1 MEHISLTTTIFDFH
15 LENCLS
21 NASGVY
27 CRLEEE
33 LIQLDDSSCGII
45 VSKSCSLE
53 RRDGNEEP
61 RYFEESFGTINSM
74 GLPNE
79 GYKYYMNLIGKMKTP
94 YMISVAGNYLMGN
107 CNILQDI
114 SESMKNLYPNQTIM
128 VEINVSCPNIAG
140 KEQLAYNFEDLQL
153 FLDKLRDTL
162 EINPSLSNLI
172 LGLKLPPY
180 FDPIHFQKLYDVLI
194 QYVNNIQFLTAINSI
209 GNALIVDTNTET
221 VVLKPKRGLGG
232 LGGKYIKPIALSNV
246 MQLYQL
252 FGDKMKIIACG
263 GIETGEDV
271 FQHILCGATYCQI
284 GSQLMI
290 EGPSCFQR
298 IQEELKQIMQKKN
311 YTNLNNFRGK
321 INFL

>member
-1 MEHISLTTTIFDFH
+1 MEQISLSTTIFDFQI
-15 LENCLS
+15 ENCLS

-33 LIQLDDSSCGII
+33 LKQLDDSQCGIV

-61 RYFEESFGTINSM
+61 RYFEEVFGTINSM

-79 GYKYYMNLIGKMKTP
+79 GYKYYINLIGKMKKP
-94 YMISVAGNYLMGN
+94 YMISVAGNYLVDDFK
-107 CNILQDI
+107 ILQDI
-114 SESMKNLYPNQTIM
+114 SESMKNLHPNKKIM

-140 KEQLAYNFEDLQL
+140 KEQLAYNFEDLRC
-153 FLDKLRDTL
+153 FLEKMRDV
-162 EINPSLSNLI
+162 INTYPSLMNLI

-180 FDPIHFQKLYDVLI
+180 FDPVHFQKLYDTLI
-194 QYVNNIQFLTAINSI
+194 DYTSIIQFLTAINSV

-290 EGPSCFQR
+290 EGPKCFQR
-298 IQEELKQIMQKKN
+298 ILDELKQIMREKR